1 MHGLHAVMQIMRTK
15 VPTQTGH
22 GGVHGVGMRACGNVH
37 GHPKLLWAQDVAR
50 PCAQSP
56 QQQKLLRGQTE
67 AMIPNAE
74 RPGLSVKLQK
84 GFQLDAV
91 SSQRRE
97 TFTQASELGA
107 YELRR
112 AVDRQQGIGARL
124 QRSHGAG
131 RGAVWQKGDDS
142 GRLASERMT
151 QAHQP
156 VGQFMHVLA
165 ADSQDGPGIAYF
177 QPSQCFIGIDRLAI
191 PVLTE

>member
-1 MHGLHAVMQIMRTK
+1 MHGLHTVMQIMRTK
-15 VPTQTGH
+15 VPTQASH
-22 GGVHGVGMRACGNVH
+22 RGVHGVGVRACGNVH
-37 GHPKLLWAQDVAR
+37 GQSQLLWAQDIAR

-56 QQQKLLRGQTE
+56 QQQKLLRGQAE

-84 GFQLDAV
+84 GCQLDAV

-97 TFTQASELGA
+97 AFTQASELRA

-112 AVDRQQGIGARL
+112 TVDRQQGIGSRL
-124 QRSHGAG
+124 KRSHGAG

-142 GRLASERMT
+142 GRLTSERMS

-165 ADSQDGPGIAYF
+165 ADSQYRPGVTYF
-177 QPSQCFIGIDRLAI
+177 EP
-191 PVLTE
+191 P